1 MSNALRSSS
10 ELAAKPDSPIEPGEH
25 KPEPPTS
32 TPDVSSGSKDA
43 RRERASSP
51 DSTSNRGFARP
62 LGSPGPS
69 SRFRDTDGRR
79 DRPYNPPPRH
89 TDTYVAPRR
98 GDDRRDYD
106 RSRDYDRDRPRH
118 PLRRWELDRDRDR
131 DPRYGG
137 RYSDYRR
144 DRSPPRR
151 GPPPRR
157 YGGYSPR
164 RRSRSRTRS
173 PRRRSRSPG
182 PRRGP
187 PSRSPPG
194 RGYYSRRPLRSRSP
208 PPFRRRGGSRT
219 PRTRSPI
226 RRRSRS
232 RTRSRSP
239 YRGSRPSPSPAR
251 SVRLGNHSIGGSR
264 HVSPRPYEEK
274 RRTVESEGRTKEAIK
289 PIGSPSQLVVQD
301 SDKKPQEPVVNV
313 EATQDAVM
321 KEEEVPQ
328 DSPQS
333 PSPPPADDAKMEE
346 DPPTAPQVGEVVA
359 ASDPP
364 QKQRSTTP
372 APAPGPPRPSTTE
385 SAATSPSRLSAAET
399 KSPMS
404 PRQDRPSPIPPH
416 VKAEEKLSLRS
427 LKVDHAGLPPIPP
440 PSASHRSPIHFKPT
454 AHSPLATPKYEGQS
468 PRSQHSQQSY
478 QAPAASSHSR
488 EEHKRESSTPQ
499 SPDVVM
505 ADSTPHSQQTHDK
518 SSHPIPPPPQR
529 TGIPTGPRAHGYK
542 DYSIPAGPAATH
554 PRGHP
559 PTGPAAQQPPSGPSN
574 RLPTPQGTKGPNWS
588 GGPGSNRHSS
598 DTMVKTVQDKVDE
611 LCGVGRPRVANYP
624 LASEIQTQVETRMLR
639 ETKYYETTSIAY
651 PALWELELA
660 MLDLHTSELR
670 RKAASSQ
677 LDKAMFGALGIDY
690 VSEGLTLSS
699 SSALQA
705 PPMVA
710 STSTL
715 STS

>member
-1 MSNALRSSS
+1 MT
-10 ELAAKPDSPIEPGEH
+10 AAAIMTGIGHGILCDVGSWIGTGTGTRGMEVVTRTIEEI
-25 KPEPPTS
+25 
-32 TPDVSSGSKDA
+32 
-43 RRERASSP
+43 
-51 DSTSNRGFARP
+51 
-62 LGSPGPS
+62 
-69 SRFRDTDGRR
+69 
-79 DRPYNPPPRH
+79 
-89 TDTYVAPRR
+89 
-98 GDDRRDYD
+98 
-106 RSRDYDRDRPRH
+106 DRPRDVALH
-118 PLRRWELDRDRDR
+118 RDGMAVIPHEGVQDPGHALLAAVHDLQALGAVRLLGRHLEEVITHDDLSGLAPPHLSDEEAGLAHHEPGRLYGDGRARGHAQGAPTEDLDRLRLLQGLFAWVTIPLAVPDM
-131 DPRYGG
+131 
-137 RYSDYRR
+137 YRL
-144 DRSPPRR
+144 DLTKKR
-151 GPPPRR
+151 GVLLNRK
-157 YGGYSPR
+157 
-164 RRSRSRTRS
+164 
-173 PRRRSRSPG
+173 
-182 PRRGP
+182 
-187 PSRSPPG
+187 
-194 RGYYSRRPLRSRSP
+194 
-208 PPFRRRGGSRT
+208 
-219 PRTRSPI
+219 
-226 RRRSRS
+226 
-232 RTRSRSP
+232 
-239 YRGSRPSPSPAR
+239 
-251 SVRLGNHSIGGSR
+251 V
-264 HVSPRPYEEK
+264 
-274 RRTVESEGRTKEAIK
+274 
-289 PIGSPSQLVVQD
+289 D

-385 SAATSPSRLSAAET
+385 SAATSPCRLSAAET

-404 PRQDRPSPIPPH
+404 RRQDRPSPIPPH